1 MGEGGP
7 QLGGVTGV
15 GGVVERG
22 EPVDWEGRGG
32 ARLSVLQLDTSL
44 LGPLLLC
51 KITTTYLKCPP
62 KYWLH
67 GDHYRQGP
75 LYDIN

>member
-32 ARLSVLQLDTSL
+32 ARLSVLH
-44 LGPLLLC
+44 
-51 KITTTYLKCPP
+51 
-62 KYWLH
+62 LH
-67 GDHYRQGP
+67 
-75 LYDIN
+75 